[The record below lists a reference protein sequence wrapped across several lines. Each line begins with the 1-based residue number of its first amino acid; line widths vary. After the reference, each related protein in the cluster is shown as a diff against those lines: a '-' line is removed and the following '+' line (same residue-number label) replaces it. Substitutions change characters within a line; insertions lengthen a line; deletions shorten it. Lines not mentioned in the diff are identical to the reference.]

1 MLTFIQ
7 SMLFDCTVFK
17 KIWEIHNIWK
27 INNAAYIT
35 TRSKKKHQWYFRKY
49 LEMNENEN
57 TTYWNSGDTTKVV
70 FTGEVVAAN
79 ACIKKKKEE
88 EECSP
93 ISNLSI
99 LVKEGKT

>member
-1 MLTFIQ
+1 
-7 SMLFDCTVFK
+7 MLFDCTVFK

-35 TRSKKKHQWYFRKY
+35 SRSKKKHQWYFRKY

-57 TTYWNSGDTTKVV
+57 TTYWNSGDSTKVV

-79 ACIKKKKEE
+79 ACIKKKK
-88 EECSP
+88 
-93 ISNLSI
+93 
-99 LVKEGKT
+99 K